1 MKYTYKISEH
11 ANSEI
16 FSGLKSDIGYLYP
29 EFVFEKEIKDAD
41 GSRTD
46 FFRCE
51 ETGENI
57 AAELSYANN
66 NIVLT
71 ADIAMPEL
79 AEKYKIDKSEAREN
93 DNGISFEGISFDF
106 KGIIRALFCTSLG
119 IKLFAVPLAL
129 IVLSAGYAII
139 WDGGDMYGV
148 WISIFS
154 AVGLL
159 YVNILYCGGLFAI
172 PTAALAWWLAVKKN
186 NLSYKAPLFIF
197 MIFSELHLLIFY
209 YYGLNVIRADDLDDL
224 FFTVLYLIYM
234 APYVIAVM
242 YLYLLPV
249 IIADEVVS
257 RKHKKIYG
265 KRAKGWQ
272 SAIWWSG
279 TVVAMCAVFIAFV
292 AVSSNIENS
301 KVQDIA
307 VEESVSTY
315 EVIDPL
321 LEKHEK
327 AMRTVAD
334 YAAEHNYYDWY
345 CCPDESVKDE
355 WQELFGDESEY
366 IFSYYMFD
374 DYDSP
379 CFCVHIN
386 GEGRGRYDIRFEGE
400 DIYVNEGLF
409 NREEVGFSV

>member
-16 FSGLKSDIGYLYP
+16 FSGLKKDIEYFYP

-79 AEKYKIDKSEAREN
+79 ADKYKIDKAGSREN
-93 DNGISFEGISFDF
+93 DNGISFDF
-106 KGIIRALFCTSLG
+106 KGIFHALFCTSLG

-129 IVLSAGYAII
+129 IVLVFIYEMFWGNF
-139 WDGGDMYGV
+139 GLYGV
-148 WISIFS
+148 VSLTAIGIYGG
-154 AVGLL
+154 V
-159 YVNILYCGGLFAI
+159 LYCGGLFII
-172 PTAALAWWLAVKKN
+172 PTIALAFWLAVKKD
-186 NLSYKAPLFIF
+186 NLSYKVPLFIF

-209 YYGLNVIRADDLDDL
+209 CHEFSGIRVGDLL
-224 FFTVLYLIYM
+224 FIVPYLIWG
-234 APYVIAVM
+234 APYVLIV
-242 YLYLLPV
+242 LYIFLLPV
-249 IIADEVVS
+249 IIADECVS

-272 SAIWWSG
+272 SAVWWSG
-279 TVVAMCAVFIAFV
+279 TAAAMLTVLIVFC
-292 AVSSNIENS
+292 AVSSSVENS
-301 KVQDIA
+301 KEQDIA
-307 VEESVSTY
+307 AEESISTY

-327 AMRTVAD
+327 AMRTVSD
-334 YAAEHNYYDWY
+334 YAKEHDYYDWY

-355 WQELFGDESEY
+355 WQELFADESEY
-366 IFSYYMFD
+366 IFGYDLKYGDDLRFD
-374 DYDSP
+374 VYVRD
-379 CFCVHIN
+379 
-386 GEGRGRYDIRFEGE
+386 GEGKGYYRISFDGE
-400 DIYVNEGLF
+400 DIYVNDELF
-409 NREEVGFSV
+409 NKEEVGFSV

>member
-79 AEKYKIDKSEAREN
+79 AEKYKIDKAGFREN
-93 DNGISFEGISFDF
+93 DNNISFEGIRFDF
-106 KGIIRALFCTSLG
+106 MGIIHALFCTSLG
-119 IKLFAVPLAL
+119 IKFFAVPLAL
-129 IVLSAGYAII
+129 IVLAAGYSIF
-139 WDGGDMYGV
+139 WDNGDMYAV
-148 WISIFS
+148 LTSISS
-154 AVGLL
+154 AVLGI
-159 YVNILYCGGLFAI
+159 YESALYCGGLLII
-172 PTAALAWWLAVKKN
+172 PTIILALWLAESKDD
-186 NLSYKAPLFIF
+186 LRYKAPLPIF
-197 MIFSELHLLIFY
+197 MVFAELHLLIFY
-209 YYGLNVIRADDLDDL
+209 CHEFSGIRVGDLL
-224 FFTVLYLIYM
+224 FIVPYLILV
-234 APYVIAVM
+234 APYILLM
-242 YLYLLPV
+242 LYFFLLPV
-249 IIADEVVS
+249 IIADECIS
-257 RKHKKIYG
+257 EKHKKIYG
-265 KRAKGWQ
+265 KRAKGRR
-272 SAIWWSG
+272 SAVWWSG
-279 TVVAMCAVFIAFV
+279 TAAAMLAVLIVFCGI
-292 AVSSNIENS
+292 SSYIENS

-307 VEESVSTY
+307 VEESISTY
-315 EVIDPL
+315 EVIGPL

-400 DIYVNEGLF
+400 AIYVNDELF
-409 NREEVGFSV
+409 NKEEVGFTV

>member
-11 ANSEI
+11 ANSEV

-79 AEKYKIDKSEAREN
+79 ADKYKIDKSEAREK
-93 DNGISFEGISFDF
+93 DSGISFDF
-106 KGIIRALFCTSLG
+106 KGIIRALFCTPFG

-129 IVLSAGYAII
+129 AVLAFIHS
-139 WDGGDMYGV
+139 
-148 WISIFS
+148 
-154 AVGLL
+154 GLFWGSWRL
-159 YVNILYCGGLFAI
+159 YEVFASVFAALELICVSVLYCGGLFVI

-209 YYGLNVIRADDLDDL
+209 YYGLNDIRADDLGDL
-224 FFTVLYLIYM
+224 FFAVMYFIYMVPYVLAVLYLS
-234 APYVIAVM
+234 
-242 YLYLLPV
+242 LLPI

-272 SAIWWSG
+272 SAIWWGG
-279 TVVAMCAVFIAFV
+279 TAAAMFAVLIVFG
-292 AVSSNIENS
+292 AVSSYIENS

-307 VEESVSTY
+307 AEESISTY

-327 AMRTVAD
+327 AMRTVSD
-334 YAAEHNYYDWY
+334 YAAEHSYYDWY

-355 WQELFGDESEY
+355 WQELFVDDSEY
-366 IFSYYMFD
+366 IFSYYMLD
-374 DYDSP
+374 CYDSP

-400 DIYVNEGLF
+400 DIYVNDELF
-409 NREEVGFSV
+409 NEEEVGFSV

>member
-16 FSGLKSDIGYLYP
+16 FSGLKKDIDYLYP

-93 DNGISFEGISFDF
+93 DRGISFDF
-106 KGIIRALFCTSLG
+106 KGIIRALFCTPLG
-119 IKLFAVPLAL
+119 IKLFVVPLAL
-129 IVLSAGYAII
+129 LVLFLVYGLFWGSGGLYGIFAIASA
-139 WDGGDMYGV
+139 
-148 WISIFS
+148 

-209 YYGLNVIRADDLDDL
+209 YYDLNVIRADDLDDL
-224 FFTVLYLIYM
+224 FFTVLYLIYYM
-234 APYVIAVM
+234 APYVLAVM

-257 RKHKKIYG
+257 GKHKKIYG

-279 TVVAMCAVFIAFV
+279 TVVAMCAVLIVFG
-292 AVSSNIENS
+292 AVSSYIENS

-400 DIYVNEGLF
+400 DIYVNDELF
-409 NREEVGFSV
+409 NEEEVGFSV

>member
-79 AEKYKIDKSEAREN
+79 ADKYKIDKSEACEN
-93 DNGISFEGISFDF
+93 DRGISFDF
-106 KGIIRALFCTSLG
+106 KGIIRALFCTPLG
-119 IKLFAVPLAL
+119 IKLFVVPLAL
-129 IVLSAGYAII
+129 LVLFLVYGLFGVSGGLYGIFAIVSA
-139 WDGGDMYGV
+139 
-148 WISIFS
+148 

-209 YYGLNVIRADDLDDL
+209 YYDLNVIRVDDLEDL

-234 APYVIAVM
+234 APYVLAVM

-257 RKHKKIYG
+257 GKHKKIYG

-272 SAIWWSG
+272 SVIWWSG

-292 AVSSNIENS
+292 AVSSYIENS

-307 VEESVSTY
+307 VEESISTY
-315 EVIDPL
+315 EVIGPL

-327 AMRTVAD
+327 AMRTVSD

-345 CCPDESVKDE
+345 CCPDEGVKDE

-366 IFSYYMFD
+366 IFIYYMFD

-400 DIYVNEGLF
+400 AIYVNDELF
-409 NREEVGFSV
+409 NKEEVGFTV

>member
-79 AEKYKIDKSEAREN
+79 AYKYKIDKSEAREN
-93 DNGISFEGISFDF
+93 DRGISFDF
-106 KGIIRALFCTSLG
+106 KGIIRALFCTPLG
-119 IKLFAVPLAL
+119 IKLFVVPLAL
-129 IVLSAGYAII
+129 LVLFLVYGLFGVSGGLYGIFAIVSA
-139 WDGGDMYGV
+139 
-148 WISIFS
+148 

-209 YYGLNVIRADDLDDL
+209 YYDLNVIRVDDLEDL

-234 APYVIAVM
+234 APYVLAVM
-242 YLYLLPV
+242 YLYLLPI

-257 RKHKKIYG
+257 GKHKKIYG
-265 KRAKGWQ
+265 KRVKGWQ

-279 TVVAMCAVFIAFV
+279 TVAAMCAVFIAFV
-292 AVSSNIENS
+292 AVSSYIENS

-327 AMRTVAD
+327 AMRTVSD
-334 YAAEHNYYDWY
+334 YAKEYNYYDWY

-355 WQELFGDESEY
+355 WQELFVDESEY

>member
-11 ANSEI
+11 ANSEV

-79 AEKYKIDKSEAREN
+79 ADKYKIDKSEAREK
-93 DNGISFEGISFDF
+93 DSGISFDF
-106 KGIIRALFCTSLG
+106 KGIIRALFCTPFG

-129 IVLSAGYAII
+129 AVLAFIHSGILWGSWYLYGILASVSSSVLG
-139 WDGGDMYGV
+139 MYESV
-148 WISIFS
+148 I
-154 AVGLL
+154 
-159 YVNILYCGGLFAI
+159 YCGGLFII
-172 PTAALAWWLAVKKN
+172 PTIALAFWLAVKKD
-186 NLSYKAPLFIF
+186 NLSYKVPLFVF
-197 MIFSELHLLIFY
+197 MVFSEVHLLIFY
-209 YYGLNVIRADDLDDL
+209 FYEFSGIRVGDLIDI
-224 FFTVLYLIYM
+224 VPYLIWA
-234 APYVIAVM
+234 APYVLLV
-242 YLYLLPV
+242 LYIFLLPV
-249 IIADEVVS
+249 IIADECVS

-272 SAIWWSG
+272 SAIWWGG
-279 TVVAMCAVFIAFV
+279 TAAAMFAVLIVFG
-292 AVSSNIENS
+292 AVSSYIENS

-307 VEESVSTY
+307 AEESISTY

-327 AMRTVAD
+327 AMRTVSD
-334 YAAEHNYYDWY
+334 YAAEHSYYDWY

-355 WQELFGDESEY
+355 WQELFVDDSEY
-366 IFSYYMFD
+366 IFSYYMLD
-374 DYDSP
+374 CYDSP

-400 DIYVNEGLF
+400 DIYVNDELF
-409 NREEVGFSV
+409 NEEEVGFSV

>member
-11 ANSEI
+11 ANSEV

-41 GSRTD
+41 GSCTD

-71 ADIAMPEL
+71 ADMAMPEL

-93 DNGISFEGISFDF
+93 DNGISFEGIGFDF

-209 YYGLNVIRADDLDDL
+209 CHGFSGLYIDDLAWIASSIL
-224 FFTVLYLIYM
+224 LNL
-234 APYVIAVM
+234 PYVLIM
-242 YLYLLPV
+242 LYFFLLPV
-249 IIADEVVS
+249 IIADEIVS

-272 SAIWWSG
+272 SAIWWGG
-279 TVVAMCAVFIAFV
+279 TMVAMCAVLIVFG
-292 AVSSNIENS
+292 AVSSYIEIS

-307 VEESVSTY
+307 AEESISTY

-327 AMRTVAD
+327 AMRTVSD
-334 YAAEHNYYDWY
+334 YAAEYNYYDWY
-345 CCPDESVKDE
+345 CCPDESVKEE
-355 WQELFGDESEY
+355 WQELFVDESEN
-366 IFSYYMFD
+366 IFHYRLD

-379 CFCVHIN
+379 SFSVYIN

-400 DIYVNEGLF
+400 EIYVNEGLF

>member
-79 AEKYKIDKSEAREN
+79 AEKYKIDKAGFREN
-93 DNGISFEGISFDF
+93 DNNISFEGIRFDF
-106 KGIIRALFCTSLG
+106 MGIIHALFCTSLG
-119 IKLFAVPLAL
+119 IKFFAVPLAL
-129 IVLSAGYAII
+129 IVLAAGYSIF
-139 WDGGDMYGV
+139 WDNGDMYAV
-148 WISIFS
+148 LTSISS
-154 AVGLL
+154 AVLGI
-159 YVNILYCGGLFAI
+159 YESALYCGGLLII
-172 PTAALAWWLAVKKN
+172 PTIILALWLAESKDD
-186 NLSYKAPLFIF
+186 LRYKAPLPIF
-197 MIFSELHLLIFY
+197 MVFAELHLLIFY
-209 YYGLNVIRADDLDDL
+209 CHEFSGIRVGDLL
-224 FFTVLYLIYM
+224 FIVPYLILV
-234 APYVIAVM
+234 APYILLM
-242 YLYLLPV
+242 LYFFLLPV
-249 IIADEVVS
+249 IIADECIS
-257 RKHKKIYG
+257 GKHKKIYG
-265 KRAKGWQ
+265 KRAKGRR
-272 SAIWWSG
+272 SAVWWSG
-279 TVVAMCAVFIAFV
+279 TAAAMLAVLIVFCGI
-292 AVSSNIENS
+292 SSYIENS
-301 KVQDIA
+301 KEQQIA
-307 VEESVSTY
+307 AEESISTY
-315 EVIDPL
+315 EVIGPL

-409 NREEVGFSV
+409 NREEVGFTV

>member
-16 FSGLKSDIGYLYP
+16 FSGLKKDIEYLYP

-41 GSRTD
+41 GSCTD

-71 ADIAMPEL
+71 ADIVMPEL
-79 AEKYKIDKSEAREN
+79 ADKYKIDKSESRERETGYIN
-93 DNGISFEGISFDF
+93 FDF
-106 KGIIRALFCTSLG
+106 KGFFHALFCTSLG

-129 IVLSAGYAII
+129 IVLGFIYGIFQ
-139 WDGGDMYGV
+139 GGFGLYGV
-148 WISIFS
+148 VSLTAIGIYGS
-154 AVGLL
+154 V
-159 YVNILYCGGLFAI
+159 LYCGGLFII
-172 PTAALAWWLAVKKN
+172 PTIALAFWLAVKKD
-186 NLSYKAPLFIF
+186 NLSYKVPLLVF

-209 YYGLNVIRADDLDDL
+209 CHEFSGIRVGDLL
-224 FFTVLYLIYM
+224 FIVPYLIWG
-234 APYVIAVM
+234 APYVLIV
-242 YLYLLPV
+242 LYIFLLPV
-249 IIADEVVS
+249 IIADECVS

-265 KRAKGWQ
+265 KRAKGRQ

-279 TVVAMCAVFIAFV
+279 TAAAMCAILIVFCV
-292 AVSSNIENS
+292 VSSSFEYS
-301 KVQDIA
+301 KEQDIA
-307 VEESVSTY
+307 AEESISTY
-315 EVIDPL
+315 AVIDPL

-327 AMRTVAD
+327 AMRTVSD

-366 IFSYYMFD
+366 IFIYYMFD

-400 DIYVNEGLF
+400 AIYVNDELF
-409 NREEVGFSV
+409 NKEEVGFTV

>member
-11 ANSEI
+11 ANSEV

-79 AEKYKIDKSEAREN
+79 ADKYKIDKSEAREK
-93 DNGISFEGISFDF
+93 DSGISFDF
-106 KGIIRALFCTSLG
+106 KGIIRALFCTPFG

-129 IVLSAGYAII
+129 AVLAFIHSGILWGSWYLYGILASVSSSVLG
-139 WDGGDMYGV
+139 MYESV
-148 WISIFS
+148 I
-154 AVGLL
+154 
-159 YVNILYCGGLFAI
+159 YCGGLFII
-172 PTAALAWWLAVKKN
+172 PTIALAFWLAVKKD
-186 NLSYKAPLFIF
+186 NLSYKVPLFVF
-197 MIFSELHLLIFY
+197 MVFSEVHLLIFY
-209 YYGLNVIRADDLDDL
+209 FYEFSGIRVGDLIDI
-224 FFTVLYLIYM
+224 VPYLIWA
-234 APYVIAVM
+234 APYVLLV
-242 YLYLLPV
+242 LYIFLLPV
-249 IIADEVVS
+249 IIADECVS

-272 SAIWWSG
+272 SAIWWGG
-279 TVVAMCAVFIAFV
+279 TAAAMFAVLIVFG
-292 AVSSNIENS
+292 AVSSYIENS

-307 VEESVSTY
+307 AEESISTY

-327 AMRTVAD
+327 AMRTVSD
-334 YAAEHNYYDWY
+334 YAAEHSYYDWY

-355 WQELFGDESEY
+355 WQELFVDDSEY
-366 IFSYYMFD
+366 IFSYYMLD
-374 DYDSP
+374 CYDSP

-386 GEGRGRYDIRFEGE
+386 GEGRGRYDIRFEDE
-400 DIYVNEGLF
+400 EIYVNDELF
-409 NREEVGFSV
+409 NKEEVGFSV

>member
-1 MKYTYKISEH
+1 MKYTYKISTH

-16 FSGLKSDIGYLYP
+16 FAKLKNDIKEFYP
-29 EFVFEKEIKDAD
+29 DFKFEKEIKDAD
-41 GSRTD
+41 GSCTD

-71 ADIAMPEL
+71 ADMAMPEL
-79 AEKYKIDKSEAREN
+79 ADKYKIDKSEAREN

-106 KGIIRALFCTSLG
+106 KGIIRALFCTPLG

-154 AVGLL
+154 VVGLL
-159 YVNILYCGGLFAI
+159 YVSILYCGGLLFI

-186 NLSYKAPLFIF
+186 NLSYKAPLFVF

-209 YYGLNVIRADDLDDL
+209 FYGFSGLYTDDLAWIVL
-224 FFTVLYLIYM
+224 FILMNLPLFLIILYLS
-234 APYVIAVM
+234 
-242 YLYLLPV
+242 LLP
-249 IIADEVVS
+249 IIITDEVVS

-272 SAIWWSG
+272 SAIWWGG
-279 TVVAMCAVFIAFV
+279 TAAAMLAVLIVFG
-292 AVSSNIENS
+292 AVSSYIENS

-307 VEESVSTY
+307 VEESISTY
-315 EVIDPL
+315 EVIGSL

-327 AMRTVAD
+327 AMRTVSD
-334 YAAEHNYYDWY
+334 YAAEHSYYDWY

-355 WQELFGDESEY
+355 WQELFVDDSEY
-366 IFSYYMFD
+366 IFSYYMLD
-374 DYDSP
+374 CYDSP

-386 GEGRGRYDIRFEGE
+386 GEGRGSYDIRFEGE
-400 DIYVNEGLF
+400 DIYVNGKLF
-409 NREEVGFSV
+409 TKDEVGFSV

>member
-16 FSGLKSDIGYLYP
+16 FSGLKRDIEYLYP

-93 DNGISFEGISFDF
+93 DNGISFDF
-106 KGIIRALFCTSLG
+106 KGIIRVLFCTSLG

-129 IVLSAGYAII
+129 IVLAAGYAII

-209 YYGLNVIRADDLDDL
+209 YYGLNDIRADDLYDL
-224 FFTVLYLIYM
+224 FFAVKYFIYM
-234 APYVIAVM
+234 VPYLLAVM
-242 YLYLLPV
+242 YLYLLPI

-279 TVVAMCAVFIAFV
+279 TAVAMYAVLIAFG
-292 AVSSNIENS
+292 AVSSYIEIS

-307 VEESVSTY
+307 VEESISTY

-327 AMRTVAD
+327 AMRTVSD
-334 YAAEHNYYDWY
+334 YAAEHSYYDWY

-366 IFSYYMFD
+366 IFHYKLD

-379 CFCVHIN
+379 SFSVYIN

-400 DIYVNEGLF
+400 DIYVNDELF
-409 NREEVGFSV
+409 NKEEVGFSV

>member
-11 ANSEI
+11 ANSEV

-51 ETGENI
+51 RTGKNI

-79 AEKYKIDKSEAREN
+79 ADKYKIDKSEAHEK
-93 DNGISFEGISFDF
+93 DSGISFDF
-106 KGIIRALFCTSLG
+106 KGIIRALFCTPLG

-129 IVLSAGYAII
+129 LALFLV
-139 WDGGDMYGV
+139 YGLF
-148 WISIFS
+148 WGSWRLYEIFAS
-154 AVGLL
+154 VFAVGELIC
-159 YVNILYCGGLFAI
+159 VSVLYCGGLFAI

-209 YYGLNVIRADDLDDL
+209 YYGLNDIRADDLDEL
-224 FFTVLYLIYM
+224 FFAVKYFIYM
-234 APYVIAVM
+234 VPYLLAVM
-242 YLYLLPV
+242 YLYLLPI

-279 TVVAMCAVFIAFV
+279 TVVAMYAVLIAFG
-292 AVSSNIENS
+292 AVSSYIENS

-307 VEESVSTY
+307 VEESISTY

-334 YAAEHNYYDWY
+334 YAAEHSYYDWY

-355 WQELFGDESEY
+355 WQELFADESEY
-366 IFSYYMFD
+366 IFGYDLKYGDDLRFD
-374 DYDSP
+374 VYVRD
-379 CFCVHIN
+379 
-386 GEGRGRYDIRFEGE
+386 GEGKGYYRISFDGE
-400 DIYVNEGLF
+400 DIYVNGEVF
-409 NREEVGFSV
+409 SKEEVGFSV

>member
-11 ANSEI
+11 ANSEM

-41 GSRTD
+41 GSCTD

-57 AAELSYANN
+57 AAELSYSNN
-66 NIVLT
+66 NIFLT
-71 ADIAMPEL
+71 ADMAMPEL

-93 DNGISFEGISFDF
+93 DNGISFEGIGFDF

-209 YYGLNVIRADDLDDL
+209 CHGFSGLYIDDLAWIASSIL
-224 FFTVLYLIYM
+224 LNL
-234 APYVIAVM
+234 PYVLIM
-242 YLYLLPV
+242 LYFFLLPV
-249 IIADEVVS
+249 IIADEIVS

-272 SAIWWSG
+272 SAIWWGG
-279 TVVAMCAVFIAFV
+279 TMVAMCAVLIVFG
-292 AVSSNIENS
+292 AVSSYIEIS

-307 VEESVSTY
+307 AEESISTY

-327 AMRTVAD
+327 AMRTVSD
-334 YAAEHNYYDWY
+334 YAAEYNYYDWY
-345 CCPDESVKDE
+345 CCPDESVKEE
-355 WQELFGDESEY
+355 WQELFVDESEY
-366 IFSYYMFD
+366 IFHYRLD

-379 CFCVHIN
+379 SFSVYIN

-400 DIYVNEGLF
+400 EIYVNEGLF

>member
-11 ANSEI
+11 ANSEV

-51 ETGENI
+51 RTGENI

-79 AEKYKIDKSEAREN
+79 ADKYKIDKSEAREK
-93 DNGISFEGISFDF
+93 DSGISFDF
-106 KGIIRALFCTSLG
+106 KGIIRALFCTPFG

-129 IVLSAGYAII
+129 AVLAFIHSGILWGSWYLYGILASVFSSVLG
-139 WDGGDMYGV
+139 MYESV
-148 WISIFS
+148 I
-154 AVGLL
+154 
-159 YVNILYCGGLFAI
+159 YCGGLFII
-172 PTAALAWWLAVKKN
+172 PTIALAFWLAVKKD
-186 NLSYKAPLFIF
+186 NLSYKVPLFVF
-197 MIFSELHLLIFY
+197 MVFSEVHLLIFY
-209 YYGLNVIRADDLDDL
+209 FYEFSGIRVGDLIDI
-224 FFTVLYLIYM
+224 VPYLIWE
-234 APYVIAVM
+234 APYVLLV
-242 YLYLLPV
+242 LYIFLLPV
-249 IIADEVVS
+249 IIADECVS

-272 SAIWWSG
+272 SAIWWGG
-279 TVVAMCAVFIAFV
+279 TAAAMFAVLIVFG
-292 AVSSNIENS
+292 AVSSYIENS

-307 VEESVSTY
+307 AEESISTY

-400 DIYVNEGLF
+400 DIYVNDELF
-409 NREEVGFSV
+409 NEEEVGFSI

>member
-11 ANSEI
+11 ANSEV

-41 GSRTD
+41 GSCTD

-71 ADIAMPEL
+71 ADMAMPEL

-93 DNGISFEGISFDF
+93 DNGISFEGIGFDF

-209 YYGLNVIRADDLDDL
+209 CHGFSGLYIDDLAWIASSIL
-224 FFTVLYLIYM
+224 LNL
-234 APYVIAVM
+234 PYVLIM
-242 YLYLLPV
+242 LYFFLLPV
-249 IIADEVVS
+249 IIADEIVS

-272 SAIWWSG
+272 SAIWWGG
-279 TVVAMCAVFIAFV
+279 TMVAMCAVLIVFG
-292 AVSSNIENS
+292 AVSSYIEIS

-307 VEESVSTY
+307 AEESISTY

-327 AMRTVAD
+327 AMRTVSD
-334 YAAEHNYYDWY
+334 YAAEYNYYDWY
-345 CCPDESVKDE
+345 CCPDESVKEE
-355 WQELFGDESEY
+355 WQELFVDESEY
-366 IFSYYMFD
+366 IFHYRLD

-379 CFCVHIN
+379 SFSVYIN

-400 DIYVNEGLF
+400 EIYVNEGLF

>member
-11 ANSEI
+11 ANSEV

-46 FFRCE
+46 FFHCE

-79 AEKYKIDKSEAREN
+79 AEKYKIDKSQAREN
-93 DNGISFEGISFDF
+93 DRGISFDF
-106 KGIIRALFCTSLG
+106 KGIIRALFCTPLG
-119 IKLFAVPLAL
+119 IKLFVVPLAL
-129 IVLSAGYAII
+129 LVLFLV
-139 WDGGDMYGV
+139 YGLF
-148 WISIFS
+148 WGSWR
-154 AVGLL
+154 L
-159 YVNILYCGGLFAI
+159 YEVFASVFAALELICVSVLYCGGLFVI

-209 YYGLNVIRADDLDDL
+209 YYGLNDIRADDLGDL
-224 FFTVLYLIYM
+224 FFAVMYFIYMVPYVLAVLYLS
-234 APYVIAVM
+234 
-242 YLYLLPV
+242 LLPI

-272 SAIWWSG
+272 SAIWWGG
-279 TVVAMCAVFIAFV
+279 TAAAMFAVLRVFG
-292 AVSSNIENS
+292 AVSSYIEIS

-355 WQELFGDESEY
+355 WQELFVDDSEY

-386 GEGRGRYDIRFEGE
+386 GEGRGRYDIRFEDE
-400 DIYVNEGLF
+400 EIYVNDELF
-409 NREEVGFSV
+409 NKEEVGFSV

>member
-11 ANSEI
+11 ANSEM

-41 GSRTD
+41 GSCTD

-71 ADIAMPEL
+71 ADMAMPEL

-93 DNGISFEGISFDF
+93 DNGISFEGIGFDF

-209 YYGLNVIRADDLDDL
+209 CHGFSGLYIDDLAWIASSIL
-224 FFTVLYLIYM
+224 LNL
-234 APYVIAVM
+234 PYVLIM
-242 YLYLLPV
+242 LYFFLLPV
-249 IIADEVVS
+249 IIADEIVS

-272 SAIWWSG
+272 SAIWWGG
-279 TVVAMCAVFIAFV
+279 TMVAMCAVLIVFG
-292 AVSSNIENS
+292 AVSSYIEIS

-307 VEESVSTY
+307 AEESISTY

-327 AMRTVAD
+327 AMRTVSD
-334 YAAEHNYYDWY
+334 YAAEYNYYDWY
-345 CCPDESVKDE
+345 CCPDESVKEE
-355 WQELFGDESEY
+355 WQELFVDESEY
-366 IFSYYMFD
+366 IFHYRLD

-379 CFCVHIN
+379 SFSVYIN

-400 DIYVNEGLF
+400 EIYVNEGLF

>member
-79 AEKYKIDKSEAREN
+79 AEKYKIDKAGFREN
-93 DNGISFEGISFDF
+93 DNNISFEGIRFDF
-106 KGIIRALFCTSLG
+106 MGIIHALFCTSLG
-119 IKLFAVPLAL
+119 IKFFAVPLAL
-129 IVLSAGYAII
+129 IVLAAGYSIFG
-139 WDGGDMYGV
+139 DNGDMYAV
-148 WISIFS
+148 LTSISS
-154 AVGLL
+154 AVLGI
-159 YVNILYCGGLFAI
+159 YESALYCGGLLII
-172 PTAALAWWLAVKKN
+172 PTIILALWLAESKDD
-186 NLSYKAPLFIF
+186 LRYKAPLPIF
-197 MIFSELHLLIFY
+197 MVFAELHLLIFY
-209 YYGLNVIRADDLDDL
+209 CHEFSGIRVGDLL
-224 FFTVLYLIYM
+224 FIVPYLILV
-234 APYVIAVM
+234 APYILLM
-242 YLYLLPV
+242 LYFFLLPV
-249 IIADEVVS
+249 IIADECIS
-257 RKHKKIYG
+257 GKHKKIYG
-265 KRAKGWQ
+265 KRAKGRQ
-272 SAIWWSG
+272 SAVWWSG
-279 TVVAMCAVFIAFV
+279 TAAAMLAVLIVFCGI
-292 AVSSNIENS
+292 SSYIENS
-301 KVQDIA
+301 KEQQIA
-307 VEESVSTY
+307 AEESISTY
-315 EVIDPL
+315 EVIGPL

-327 AMRTVAD
+327 AMRTVSD

-366 IFSYYMFD
+366 IFIYYMFD

-400 DIYVNEGLF
+400 AIYVNEGLF

>member
-11 ANSEI
+11 ANSEV

-51 ETGENI
+51 RTGENI

-79 AEKYKIDKSEAREN
+79 ADKYKIDKSEAREK
-93 DNGISFEGISFDF
+93 DNGISFDF
-106 KGIIRALFCTSLG
+106 KGIIHALFCTPFG

-129 IVLSAGYAII
+129 AVLMLVYNIFGSG
-139 WDGGDMYGV
+139 WGLYGLFAAV
-148 WISIFS
+148 SS
-154 AVGLL
+154 AVGA
-159 YVNILYCGGLFAI
+159 IFASALYCGGLLFI
-172 PTAALAWWLAVKKN
+172 PTAALAWRLAVKKN
-186 NLSYKAPLFIF
+186 NLSYKAPLFVF

-209 YYGLNVIRADDLDDL
+209 FHGFSGLYTDDLAWIVL
-224 FFTVLYLIYM
+224 FILMNLPFFLIILYLS
-234 APYVIAVM
+234 
-242 YLYLLPV
+242 LLP
-249 IIADEVVS
+249 IIITDEVVS

-279 TVVAMCAVFIAFV
+279 TAAAMLTVLIVFG
-292 AVSSNIENS
+292 AVSSYIENS
-301 KVQDIA
+301 KEQDIA
-307 VEESVSTY
+307 AEESISTY
-315 EVIDPL
+315 EIIDPL
-321 LEKHEK
+321 LKKHEK
-327 AMRTVAD
+327 AMRTVSD
-334 YAAEHNYYDWY
+334 YAAEHSYYDWY

-355 WQELFGDESEY
+355 WQELFVDDSEY
-366 IFSYYMFD
+366 IFSYYMLD
-374 DYDSP
+374 CYDSP

-386 GEGRGRYDIRFEGE
+386 GEGRGSYDIRFEGE
-400 DIYVNEGLF
+400 DIYVNGKIF
-409 NREEVGFSV
+409 TKEEVGFSV

>member
-1 MKYTYKISEH
+1 MKYTYKISTH

-16 FSGLKSDIGYLYP
+16 FAKLKNDIKEFYP
-29 EFVFEKEIKDAD
+29 DFKFEKEIKDAD
-41 GSRTD
+41 GSCTD

-93 DNGISFEGISFDF
+93 DRGISFDF
-106 KGIIRALFCTSLG
+106 KGIIRALFCTPLG
-119 IKLFAVPLAL
+119 IKLFVVPLAL
-129 IVLSAGYAII
+129 LVLFLVYGLFWGSGGLYGIFAIVST
-139 WDGGDMYGV
+139 
-148 WISIFS
+148 

-209 YYGLNVIRADDLDDL
+209 YYDLNVIRADDLDDL
-224 FFTVLYLIYM
+224 FLTVLYLIYYM
-234 APYVIAVM
+234 APYVLAVM

-279 TVVAMCAVFIAFV
+279 TVVAMCAVPIAFV
-292 AVSSNIENS
+292 AVSSYIENS

-327 AMRTVAD
+327 AMRTVSD
-334 YAAEHNYYDWY
+334 YAKEYNYYDWY

>member
-41 GSRTD
+41 GSCTD

-79 AEKYKIDKSEAREN
+79 ADKYKIDKAGSREN
-93 DNGISFEGISFDF
+93 DNGISFEGIRFDF
-106 KGIIRALFCTSLG
+106 MGIIHALFCTSLG
-119 IKLFAVPLAL
+119 IKFFAVPLAL
-129 IVLSAGYAII
+129 IVLAAGYSIF
-139 WDGGDMYGV
+139 WDNGDMYAV
-148 WISIFS
+148 LTSISS
-154 AVGLL
+154 AVLGI
-159 YVNILYCGGLFAI
+159 YESALYCGGLLII
-172 PTAALAWWLAVKKN
+172 PTIILALWLAESKDD
-186 NLSYKAPLFIF
+186 LRYKAPLPIF
-197 MIFSELHLLIFY
+197 MVFAELHLLIFY
-209 YYGLNVIRADDLDDL
+209 CHEFSGIRVGDLL
-224 FFTVLYLIYM
+224 FIVPYLILV
-234 APYVIAVM
+234 APYILLM
-242 YLYLLPV
+242 LYFFLLPV
-249 IIADEVVS
+249 IIADECIS
-257 RKHKKIYG
+257 GKHKKIYG
-265 KRAKGWQ
+265 KRAKGRR
-272 SAIWWSG
+272 SAVWWSG
-279 TVVAMCAVFIAFV
+279 TAAAMLAVLIVFCGI
-292 AVSSNIENS
+292 SSYIENS
-301 KVQDIA
+301 KEQQIA
-307 VEESVSTY
+307 AEESISTY
-315 EVIDPL
+315 EVIGPL

-327 AMRTVAD
+327 AMRTVSD

-409 NREEVGFSV
+409 NREEVGFTV

>member
-51 ETGENI
+51 ETGEDI

-79 AEKYKIDKSEAREN
+79 ADKYKIDKSEAREN
-93 DNGISFEGISFDF
+93 DRGISFDF
-106 KGIIRALFCTSLG
+106 KGIIRALFCTPLG
-119 IKLFAVPLAL
+119 IKLFVVPLAL
-129 IVLSAGYAII
+129 LVLFLVYGLFGVSGGLYGIFAIVSA
-139 WDGGDMYGV
+139 
-148 WISIFS
+148 

-209 YYGLNVIRADDLDDL
+209 YYDLNVIRVDDLEDL

-234 APYVIAVM
+234 APYVLAVM
-242 YLYLLPV
+242 YLYLLPI

-257 RKHKKIYG
+257 GKHKKIYG
-265 KRAKGWQ
+265 KRVKGWQ

-292 AVSSNIENS
+292 AVSSYIEIS

-307 VEESVSTY
+307 VEESISTY
-315 EVIDPL
+315 EVIGPL

-327 AMRTVAD
+327 AMRTVSD

-345 CCPDESVKDE
+345 CCPDEGVKDE

-366 IFSYYMFD
+366 IFIYYMFD

-400 DIYVNEGLF
+400 AIYVNDELF
-409 NREEVGFSV
+409 NKEEVGFTV

>member
-93 DNGISFEGISFDF
+93 DRGISFDF
-106 KGIIRALFCTSLG
+106 KGIIRALFCTPLG

-129 IVLSAGYAII
+129 IVLVFIYEMF
-139 WDGGDMYGV
+139 WGGFGLYGV
-148 WISIFS
+148 VSLTAIGIYGN
-154 AVGLL
+154 V
-159 YVNILYCGGLFAI
+159 LYCGGLFAI
-172 PTAALAWWLAVKKN
+172 PTALVAWRLAVKKN
-186 NLSYKAPLFIF
+186 DLSYKAPLFIF

-209 YYGLNVIRADDLDDL
+209 YYVLNDIRADDLYDL
-224 FFTVLYLIYM
+224 FFAVKYFIYM
-234 APYVIAVM
+234 VPYLLAVL

-279 TVVAMCAVFIAFV
+279 TVVAMYAVLIAFG
-292 AVSSNIENS
+292 AVSSYIEIS

-321 LEKHEK
+321 LEKHQK
-327 AMRTVAD
+327 AMRTVSD

-355 WQELFGDESEY
+355 WQELFVDESEY
-366 IFSYYMFD
+366 IFHYKLD
-374 DYDSP
+374 NYDSP
-379 CFCVHIN
+379 SFSVYIN

-400 DIYVNEGLF
+400 DIYVNDELF
-409 NREEVGFSV
+409 NEEEVGFSV

>member
-93 DNGISFEGISFDF
+93 DNNISFEGIRFDF
-106 KGIIRALFCTSLG
+106 MGIIHALFCTSLG
-119 IKLFAVPLAL
+119 IKFFAVPLAL
-129 IVLSAGYAII
+129 IVLAAGYAII

-154 AVGLL
+154 AVLGI
-159 YVNILYCGGLFAI
+159 YESALYCGGLLII
-172 PTAALAWWLAVKKN
+172 PTIILALWLAESKDD
-186 NLSYKAPLFIF
+186 LRYKAPLPVF
-197 MIFSELHLLIFY
+197 MVFAELHLLIFY
-209 YYGLNVIRADDLDDL
+209 CHEFSGIRVGDLL
-224 FFTVLYLIYM
+224 FIVPYLILA
-234 APYVIAVM
+234 APYILPM
-242 YLYLLPV
+242 LYFFLLPV
-249 IIADEVVS
+249 IIADECIS
-257 RKHKKIYG
+257 GKHKKIYG
-265 KRAKGWQ
+265 KRAKGRQ

-279 TVVAMCAVFIAFV
+279 TAAAMLAVLIVFCGI
-292 AVSSNIENS
+292 SSYIENS
-301 KVQDIA
+301 KEQQIA
-307 VEESVSTY
+307 AEESVSTY
-315 EVIDPL
+315 EVIAPL

-327 AMRTVAD
+327 AMRTVSD

>member
-16 FSGLKSDIGYLYP
+16 FSGLKKDIEYLYP

-51 ETGENI
+51 RTGENI

-79 AEKYKIDKSEAREN
+79 ADKYKIDKSEAREK
-93 DNGISFEGISFDF
+93 DSGISFDF
-106 KGIIRALFCTSLG
+106 KGVIRALFCTPFG

-129 IVLSAGYAII
+129 AVLAFIHSGILWGSWYLYGILASVSSSVLG
-139 WDGGDMYGV
+139 MYESV
-148 WISIFS
+148 I
-154 AVGLL
+154 
-159 YVNILYCGGLFAI
+159 YCGGLFII
-172 PTAALAWWLAVKKN
+172 PTIALAFWLAVKKD
-186 NLSYKAPLFIF
+186 NLSYKVPLFVF
-197 MIFSELHLLIFY
+197 MVFSEVHLLIFY
-209 YYGLNVIRADDLDDL
+209 FYEFSGIRVGDLIDI
-224 FFTVLYLIYM
+224 VPYLIWA
-234 APYVIAVM
+234 APYVLLV
-242 YLYLLPV
+242 LYIFLLPV
-249 IIADEVVS
+249 IIADECVS

-272 SAIWWSG
+272 SAIWWGG
-279 TVVAMCAVFIAFV
+279 TAAAMLAVLIVFG
-292 AVSSNIENS
+292 AVSSYIENS

-307 VEESVSTY
+307 VEESISTY

-327 AMRTVAD
+327 AMRTVSD
-334 YAAEHNYYDWY
+334 YAAEHSYYDWY

-355 WQELFGDESEY
+355 WQELFVDDSGY
-366 IFSYYMFD
+366 IFSYYMLD
-374 DYDSP
+374 CYDSP

-386 GEGRGRYDIRFEGE
+386 GEGRGSYDIRFEGE
-400 DIYVNEGLF
+400 DIYVNGKLF
-409 NREEVGFSV
+409 TKEEVGFSV

>member
-16 FSGLKSDIGYLYP
+16 FSGLKKDIEYLYP

-41 GSRTD
+41 GSCTD

-79 AEKYKIDKSEAREN
+79 AEKYKIDKSESRERETGHI
-93 DNGISFEGISFDF
+93 DFDF
-106 KGIIRALFCTSLG
+106 KGILHALFCTSLG
-119 IKLFAVPLAL
+119 IKLFVVPLAL
-129 IVLSAGYAII
+129 LVLFLVYSLFWGSWWLYEVFAS
-139 WDGGDMYGV
+139 V
-148 WISIFS
+148 F
-154 AVGLL
+154 AVVELIC
-159 YVNILYCGGLFAI
+159 VSVLYCGGLFVI

-209 YYGLNVIRADDLDDL
+209 YYGLNDIRADDLYDL
-224 FFTVLYLIYM
+224 FFAVKYFIYM
-234 APYVIAVM
+234 VPYILAVM

-279 TVVAMCAVFIAFV
+279 TVVAMYAVLIAFV
-292 AVSSNIENS
+292 AVSSYIEIS

-307 VEESVSTY
+307 VEESISTY

-334 YAAEHNYYDWY
+334 YAKEYNYYDWY

-366 IFSYYMFD
+366 IFSYYMLD

-400 DIYVNEGLF
+400 DIYVNDELF
-409 NREEVGFSV
+409 NREEVGFTV

>member
-11 ANSEI
+11 ANSEV

-51 ETGENI
+51 RTGENI

-79 AEKYKIDKSEAREN
+79 ADKYKIDKSEAREN
-93 DNGISFEGISFDF
+93 DNGISFDF
-106 KGIIRALFCTSLG
+106 KGIIRALFCTPFG

-129 IVLSAGYAII
+129 AVLMLVYNIFGSG
-139 WDGGDMYGV
+139 WGLYGLFAAV
-148 WISIFS
+148 SS
-154 AVGLL
+154 AVGAILAS
-159 YVNILYCGGLFAI
+159 VLYCGGLLFI
-172 PTAALAWWLAVKKN
+172 PTAALAFLLAVKKD
-186 NLSYKAPLFIF
+186 NLSYKVPLFVF
-197 MIFSELHLLIFY
+197 MVFSEVHLLIFY
-209 YYGLNVIRADDLDDL
+209 FYEFSGLYTDDLAWIVL
-224 FFTVLYLIYM
+224 FILMNLPLFLIILYLS
-234 APYVIAVM
+234 
-242 YLYLLPV
+242 LLP
-249 IIADEVVS
+249 IIITDEVVS

-272 SAIWWSG
+272 SAIWWGG
-279 TVVAMCAVFIAFV
+279 TAAAMLAVLIVFGAF
-292 AVSSNIENS
+292 SSYIENS

-307 VEESVSTY
+307 VEESISTY

-327 AMRTVAD
+327 AMRTVSD
-334 YAAEHNYYDWY
+334 YAAEHSYYDWY

-355 WQELFGDESEY
+355 WQELFVDDSEY
-366 IFSYYMFD
+366 IFSYYMLD
-374 DYDSP
+374 CYDSP

-386 GEGRGRYDIRFEGE
+386 GEGRGSYDIRFEGE
-400 DIYVNEGLF
+400 DIYVNGKLF
-409 NREEVGFSV
+409 TKEEVGFSV

>member
-79 AEKYKIDKSEAREN
+79 ADKYKIDKSEAREN
-93 DNGISFEGISFDF
+93 DRGISFDF
-106 KGIIRALFCTSLG
+106 KGIIRALFCTPLG
-119 IKLFAVPLAL
+119 IKLFVVPLAL
-129 IVLSAGYAII
+129 LVLFLVYGLFGVSGGLYGIFAIVSA
-139 WDGGDMYGV
+139 
-148 WISIFS
+148 

-209 YYGLNVIRADDLDDL
+209 YYDLNVIRVDDLEDL

-234 APYVIAVM
+234 APYVLAVM
-242 YLYLLPV
+242 YLYLLPI

-257 RKHKKIYG
+257 GKHKKIYG
-265 KRAKGWQ
+265 KRVKGWQ

-292 AVSSNIENS
+292 AVSSYIENS

-345 CCPDESVKDE
+345 CCPDEGVKDE

-366 IFSYYMFD
+366 IFIYYMFD

-400 DIYVNEGLF
+400 AIYVNDELF
-409 NREEVGFSV
+409 NKEEVGFTV

>member
-16 FSGLKSDIGYLYP
+16 FSGLKKDIEYLYP
-29 EFVFEKEIKDAD
+29 EFVFEKEIQDAD

-79 AEKYKIDKSEAREN
+79 ADKYKIDKSEAREN
-93 DNGISFEGISFDF
+93 DRGISFDF
-106 KGIIRALFCTSLG
+106 MGIIRALFCTPLG
-119 IKLFAVPLAL
+119 IKLFVVPLAL
-129 IVLSAGYAII
+129 LVLFLVYSLFWGSWWLYEVFAS
-139 WDGGDMYGV
+139 V
-148 WISIFS
+148 F
-154 AVGLL
+154 AVVELIC
-159 YVNILYCGGLFAI
+159 VSVLYCGGLFVI

-209 YYGLNVIRADDLDDL
+209 YYGLNDIRADDLYDL
-224 FFTVLYLIYM
+224 FFAVKYFIYM
-234 APYVIAVM
+234 VPYILAVM
-242 YLYLLPV
+242 YLYLLPI

-279 TVVAMCAVFIAFV
+279 TVVAMYAVFIAFV
-292 AVSSNIENS
+292 AVSSYIENS

-386 GEGRGRYDIRFEGE
+386 GEGRGRYDIRFESE
-400 DIYVNEGLF
+400 AIYVNDELF
-409 NREEVGFSV
+409 NKEEVGFTV

>member
-11 ANSEI
+11 ANSEV

-29 EFVFEKEIKDAD
+29 KFVFEKEIKDAD

-46 FFRCE
+46 FFHCE

-57 AAELSYANN
+57 AAEFSYANN

-79 AEKYKIDKSEAREN
+79 AEKYKIDKSQAREK
-93 DNGISFEGISFDF
+93 DSGISFDF
-106 KGIIRALFCTSLG
+106 KGIIRALFCTPFG

-129 IVLSAGYAII
+129 AVLAFIHSGILWGSWYLYGILASVFSSVLG
-139 WDGGDMYGV
+139 MYESV
-148 WISIFS
+148 I
-154 AVGLL
+154 
-159 YVNILYCGGLFAI
+159 YCGGLFII
-172 PTAALAWWLAVKKN
+172 PTIALAFWLAVKKD
-186 NLSYKAPLFIF
+186 NLSYKVPLFVF
-197 MIFSELHLLIFY
+197 MVFSEVHLLIFY
-209 YYGLNVIRADDLDDL
+209 FYEFSGIRVGDLIDI
-224 FFTVLYLIYM
+224 VPYLIWA
-234 APYVIAVM
+234 APYVLLV
-242 YLYLLPV
+242 LYIFLLPV
-249 IIADEVVS
+249 IIADECVS

-272 SAIWWSG
+272 SAIWWGG
-279 TVVAMCAVFIAFV
+279 TAAAMFAVLIVFG
-292 AVSSNIENS
+292 AVSSYIENS

-307 VEESVSTY
+307 AEESISTY
-315 EVIDPL
+315 EVINPL

-327 AMRTVAD
+327 AMRTVSD
-334 YAAEHNYYDWY
+334 YAAEHSYYDWY

-355 WQELFGDESEY
+355 WQELFVDDSEY
-366 IFSYYMFD
+366 IFSYYMLD
-374 DYDSP
+374 CYDSP

-400 DIYVNEGLF
+400 EIYVNDELF
-409 NREEVGFSV
+409 NKEEVGFSV

>member
-16 FSGLKSDIGYLYP
+16 FSGLKKDIEYLYP

-93 DNGISFEGISFDF
+93 DNNISFEGIRFDF
-106 KGIIRALFCTSLG
+106 MGIIHALFCTSLG
-119 IKLFAVPLAL
+119 IKFFAVPLAL
-129 IVLSAGYAII
+129 IVLAAGY
-139 WDGGDMYGV
+139 
-148 WISIFS
+148 SIFWNSGYMYAVLGSISS
-154 AVGLL
+154 AVLGI
-159 YVNILYCGGLFAI
+159 YGSALYCGGLLII
-172 PTAALAWWLAVKKN
+172 PTIILALWLAESQDD
-186 NLSYKAPLFIF
+186 LRYKAPLPVF
-197 MIFSELHLLIFY
+197 MVFAELHLLIFY
-209 YYGLNVIRADDLDDL
+209 CHEFSGIRVGDLL
-224 FFTVLYLIYM
+224 FIVPSLIFA
-234 APYVIAVM
+234 APYILLM
-242 YLYLLPV
+242 LYFFLLPV
-249 IIADEVVS
+249 IIADECIS
-257 RKHKKIYG
+257 GKHKKIYG

-279 TVVAMCAVFIAFV
+279 TAAAMLAVLIVFCGI
-292 AVSSNIENS
+292 SSYIENS
-301 KVQDIA
+301 KEQQIA
-307 VEESVSTY
+307 AEESISTHAA
-315 EVIDPL
+315 VDPL

-327 AMRTVAD
+327 AMRTVSD
-334 YAAEHNYYDWY
+334 YAVKYNYYDWY

-355 WQELFGDESEY
+355 WQELFVDESEY

-379 CFCVHIN
+379 SFSVYIN
-386 GEGRGRYDIRFEGE
+386 GEGRGRYDIRFESE
-400 DIYVNEGLF
+400 AIYVNDELF
-409 NREEVGFSV
+409 NKEEVGFTV

>member
-16 FSGLKSDIGYLYP
+16 FSGLKKDIEYLYP

-79 AEKYKIDKSEAREN
+79 AEKYKIDKAGFREN
-93 DNGISFEGISFDF
+93 DNNISFEGISFDF
-106 KGIIRALFCTSLG
+106 KGIIHALFCTSLG
-119 IKLFAVPLAL
+119 IKFFAVPLAL
-129 IVLSAGYAII
+129 IVLAAGYSIF
-139 WDGGDMYGV
+139 WDNGDMYAV
-148 WISIFS
+148 LTSISS
-154 AVGLL
+154 AVLGI
-159 YVNILYCGGLFAI
+159 YESALYCGGLLII
-172 PTAALAWWLAVKKN
+172 PTIILALWLAESKDD
-186 NLSYKAPLFIF
+186 LRYKAPLPIF
-197 MIFSELHLLIFY
+197 MVFAELHLLIFY
-209 YYGLNVIRADDLDDL
+209 CHEFSGIRVGDLL
-224 FFTVLYLIYM
+224 FIVPYLILV
-234 APYVIAVM
+234 APYILLM
-242 YLYLLPV
+242 LYFFLLPV
-249 IIADEVVS
+249 IIADECIS
-257 RKHKKIYG
+257 GKHKKIYG
-265 KRAKGWQ
+265 KRAKGRR
-272 SAIWWSG
+272 SAVWWSG
-279 TVVAMCAVFIAFV
+279 TAAAMLAVLIVFCGI
-292 AVSSNIENS
+292 SSYIENS
-301 KVQDIA
+301 KEQQIA
-307 VEESVSTY
+307 AEESISTY
-315 EVIDPL
+315 EVIGPL

-327 AMRTVAD
+327 AMRTVSD

-409 NREEVGFSV
+409 NREEVGFTV

>member
-41 GSRTD
+41 GSCTD

-79 AEKYKIDKSEAREN
+79 ADKYKIDKSEAREN
-93 DNGISFEGISFDF
+93 DRGISFDF
-106 KGIIRALFCTSLG
+106 KGIIRALFCTPLG
-119 IKLFAVPLAL
+119 IKLFVVPLAL
-129 IVLSAGYAII
+129 LVLFLVYDLFGGGGLCGIFAIVSA
-139 WDGGDMYGV
+139 
-148 WISIFS
+148 

-209 YYGLNVIRADDLDDL
+209 YYDLNVIRVDDLEDL

-234 APYVIAVM
+234 APYVLAVM

-279 TVVAMCAVFIAFV
+279 TAAAMLAVLIVFCGI
-292 AVSSNIENS
+292 SSYIENS
-301 KVQDIA
+301 KEQQIA
-307 VEESVSTY
+307 AEESISTY
-315 EVIDPL
+315 EVIGPL

-327 AMRTVAD
+327 AMRTVSD

-409 NREEVGFSV
+409 NREEVGFTV

>member
-16 FSGLKSDIGYLYP
+16 FSGLKKDIEYLYP

-41 GSRTD
+41 GSCTD

-79 AEKYKIDKSEAREN
+79 ADKYKIDKSEACEN
-93 DNGISFEGISFDF
+93 DNVISFEGIRFDF
-106 KGIIRALFCTSLG
+106 MGIIHALFCTSLG
-119 IKLFAVPLAL
+119 IKFFAVPLAL
-129 IVLSAGYAII
+129 IVLAAGYSIF
-139 WDGGDMYGV
+139 WDNGDMYAV
-148 WISIFS
+148 LTSISS
-154 AVGLL
+154 AVLGI
-159 YVNILYCGGLFAI
+159 YESALYCGGLLII
-172 PTAALAWWLAVKKN
+172 PTIILALWLAESKDD
-186 NLSYKAPLFIF
+186 LRYKAPLPVF
-197 MIFSELHLLIFY
+197 MVFAELHLLIFY
-209 YYGLNVIRADDLDDL
+209 CHEFSGIRVGDLL
-224 FFTVLYLIYM
+224 FIVPYLILA
-234 APYVIAVM
+234 APYVLLM
-242 YLYLLPV
+242 LYVFFLPV
-249 IIADEVVS
+249 IIADECIS
-257 RKHKKIYG
+257 GKHKKIYG

-279 TVVAMCAVFIAFV
+279 TAAAMLAVLIVFCGI
-292 AVSSNIENS
+292 SSYIENS
-301 KVQDIA
+301 KEQQIA
-307 VEESVSTY
+307 AEESISTHAA
-315 EVIDPL
+315 VDPL

>member
-93 DNGISFEGISFDF
+93 DRGISFDF
-106 KGIIRALFCTSLG
+106 KGIIRALFCTPLG
-119 IKLFAVPLAL
+119 IKLFVVPLAL
-129 IVLSAGYAII
+129 LVLFLVYGLFGVSGGLYGIFAIVSA
-139 WDGGDMYGV
+139 
-148 WISIFS
+148 

-209 YYGLNVIRADDLDDL
+209 YYDLNVIRVDDLEDL

-234 APYVIAVM
+234 APYVLAVM
-242 YLYLLPV
+242 YLYLLPI

-257 RKHKKIYG
+257 GKHKKIYG
-265 KRAKGWQ
+265 KRVKGWQ

-279 TVVAMCAVFIAFV
+279 TVAAMCAVFIAFV
-292 AVSSNIENS
+292 AVSSYIENS

-327 AMRTVAD
+327 AMRTVSD
-334 YAAEHNYYDWY
+334 YAKEYNYYDWY

-355 WQELFGDESEY
+355 WQELFVDESEY

-400 DIYVNEGLF
+400 AIYVNDELF
-409 NREEVGFSV
+409 NKEEVGFTV

>member
-41 GSRTD
+41 GSCTD

-93 DNGISFEGISFDF
+93 DRGISFDF
-106 KGIIRALFCTSLG
+106 MGIIRALFCTPLG
-119 IKLFAVPLAL
+119 IKLFVVPLAL
-129 IVLSAGYAII
+129 LVLFLVYSLFWGSWWLYEVFAS
-139 WDGGDMYGV
+139 V
-148 WISIFS
+148 F
-154 AVGLL
+154 AVVELIC
-159 YVNILYCGGLFAI
+159 VSVLYCGGLFVI

-209 YYGLNVIRADDLDDL
+209 YYGLNDIRADDLYDL
-224 FFTVLYLIYM
+224 FFAVKYFIYM
-234 APYVIAVM
+234 VPYILAVM
-242 YLYLLPV
+242 YLYLLPI

-265 KRAKGWQ
+265 KRAKGRQ
-272 SAIWWSG
+272 SAVWWSG
-279 TVVAMCAVFIAFV
+279 TAAAMFAVLIVFCWI
-292 AVSSNIENS
+292 SSYIENS
-301 KVQDIA
+301 KEQQIA
-307 VEESVSTY
+307 AEESISTY

-386 GEGRGRYDIRFEGE
+386 CEGRGRYDIRFEGE